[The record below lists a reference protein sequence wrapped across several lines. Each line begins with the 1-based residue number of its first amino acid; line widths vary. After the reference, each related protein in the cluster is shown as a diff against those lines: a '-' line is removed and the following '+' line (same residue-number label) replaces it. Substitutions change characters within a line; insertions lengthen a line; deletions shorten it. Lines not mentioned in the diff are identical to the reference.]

1 MSTNLSMWR
10 GDTKVVQVT
19 LSNLTATGLTGFR
32 YWFTA
37 KYDFAD
43 ADNVAVIQKIGQQ
56 AAPTGDFTT
65 VVIGNA
71 STSGVITCQ
80 IDPSNTNTLPDYDV
94 QLQYDVQVEDAS
106 GHVTTVATGILT
118 VKVDVTKTSV

>member
-19 LSNLTATGLTGFR
+19 ISGLTATGLTGYS

-37 KYDFAD
+37 KNGVEDSD
-43 ADNVAVIQKIGQQ
+43 ASAVIQKTGSQ
-56 AAPTGDFTT
+56 ATPADFTT
-65 VVIGNA
+65 VITGSDTVD
-71 STSGVITCQ
+71 GVITCI
-80 IDPSNTNTLPDYDV
+80 IDPADTTALPDYDS
-94 QLQYDVQVEDAS
+94 QLLYDVQVEDS
-106 GHVTTVATGILT
+106 DGNVTTVANGLLT

>member
-19 LSNLTATGLTGFR
+19 IGNLLANGLADYK

-37 KYDFAD
+37 KNGVEDSD
-43 ADNVAVIQKIGQQ
+43 AAAVIQKVGQQ

-65 VVIGNA
+65 VTIG
-71 STSGVITCQ
+71 SDTVDGVITC
-80 IDPSNTNTLPDYDV
+80 IIEPADTNTLPDYDV
-94 QLQYDVQVEDAS
+94 QLAYDVQVEDS
-106 GHVTTVATGILT
+106 DGNVTTVVNGFLT